1 MIETTRTSD
10 INDMA
15 SEAEQVARDAA
26 LSNRVRYTGVSPLTC
41 YQCGEDIE
49 EKRRQ
54 LLPGTVLCAA
64 CAQYNELKGKR

>member
-10 INDMA
+10 LNDMA
-15 SEAEQVARDAA
+15 AEAEQVAREAA
-26 LSNRVRYTGVSPLTC
+26 LSNRVRYTGVSPLMC
-41 YQCGEDIE
+41 YQCGDDIE

>member
-1 MIETTRTSD
+1 M
-10 INDMA
+10 
-15 SEAEQVARDAA
+15 
-26 LSNRVRYTGVSPLTC
+26 
-41 YQCGEDIE
+41 E